1 METRRVAV
9 FLPTHQ
15 TRKELA
21 MIAFAPVFFPRVGC
35 KYRPKKAPRS
45 EAAMLI
51 TLARLGFVLSVCFIG
66 GVLLGLFS
74 QKSETPRVAEAALSL
89 HQTQEAQ
96 EGSAV
101 AADSASR
108 RAAKRKTSSA
118 AFKRAAKLSVYPQ
131 ASRNDRLAWNSQ

>member
-1 METRRVAV
+1 MT
-9 FLPTHQ
+9 
-15 TRKELA
+15 
-21 MIAFAPVFFPRVGC
+21 AFAPVFSPRVGC

-45 EAAMLI
+45 KVATMLI

-74 QKSETPRVAEAALSL
+74 QKSELPRVAEAALSL

-96 EGSAV
+96 DDSAV

-118 AFKRAAKLSVYPQ
+118 AFKRAAKLSVFPQ